1 MDSLDSIFG
10 KNKKY
15 KVLNSI
21 KSTAFINKKIK
32 MHWSEIVGDLE
43 KDIKF
48 CYVKDKTLMIA
59 SKNPAWVTEIEFF
72 RPEILHRIAK
82 HVGKGKVKDIKFLPY
97 SEERA
102 QGKRYK
108 KNTNLSLE
116 ELIVRENKRKR
127 NLKYIEC
134 SGCKTLW
141 PPIQKECLFCST
153 SL

>member
-1 MDSLDSIFG
+1 MDSLDAIFG
-10 KNKKY
+10 RNKKY

-21 KSTAFINKKIK
+21 KSTTYINKTIK
-32 MHWSEIVGDLE
+32 RLWSEIVGSLD

-72 RPEILHRIAK
+72 RPEILHRIAQ
-82 HVGKGKVKDIKFLPY
+82 HIGKGKVKDIKFLPY

-108 KNTNLSLE
+108 KNPDLSLE

-127 NLKYIEC
+127 SLKYIEC
-134 SGCKTLW
+134 PTCKTLW
-141 PPIQKECLFCST
+141 PPRKECLFCST
-153 SL
+153 TL